1 MATNSSNVPGKIK
14 VAKDGLNYLDTKCES
29 TGLDDIERGITLYF
43 NSTSPFILNKLQHAM
58 AKGKI
63 VVMAQIR

>member
-1 MATNSSNVPGKIK
+1 MATNSSNVPRKIK

-29 TGLDDIERGITLYF
+29 TGLDNIERGIILYF
-43 NSTSPFILNKLQHAM
+43 NSNSLFIMNKLQHAM

-63 VVMAQIR
+63 VMAQIR